1 MMPARDIHIG
11 PYVLE
16 RQLGTGAFGVVW
28 LAVRK
33 GTSDQVA
40 VKVLHPHELSSP
52 EICERFRRE
61 ALMLSRL
68 RSPHIAQMREFIS
81 ESPLGMALV
90 MEFVEGENLDVILKR
105 RRFSVEE
112 AWALGV
118 DALRATVVMHQNGI
132 IHRDL
137 KPENVIMRPHPAGDD
152 AAVIFDFNLSRLANV
167 GGKPSSLTNMNSA
180 IGTVPFMAPEQ
191 LLDARRVSEKA
202 DVYSIGA
209 ILFRAVMGRP
219 PFEASSNFNAK
230 LTNDAPP
237 MVTERTDALAVGF
250 EEIVNRALKRR
261 PQERFQTAQ
270 QMLDALLALGRPSS
284 IPSR

>member
-1 MMPARDIHIG
+1 LLPARDIHVG
-11 PYVLE
+11 PYILD

-28 LAVRK
+28 LAVHK
-33 GTSDQVA
+33 ETGEQVA
-40 VKVLHPHELSSP
+40 VKVLHPHELSSA

-90 MEFVEGENLDVILKR
+90 MEYVDGENLDVILKR
-105 RRFSVEE
+105 RHFSVEE
-112 AWALGV
+112 GWSLGV

-137 KPENVIMRPHPAGDD
+137 KPENVIMRPHPAGGES
-152 AAVIFDFNLSRLANV
+152 AVIFDFNLSRLANV

-230 LTNDAPP
+230 LTSEPP
-237 MVTERTDALAVGF
+237 PVSTGRSDALSVGF
-250 EEIVNRALKRR
+250 EAVVNRALRRR

-270 QMLDALLALGRPSS
+270 EMLDALLALGRPASL
-284 IPSR
+284 PSR